1 MKQTVKQQVMQA
13 VDGKTLSVKEITK
26 IVKKPIGQV
35 YTVLSL
41 LLKEKKIVKKG
52 RGIYRDAKD
61 QATSDL
67 LSGVNKSEVAYKA
80 SKGKKAKR
88 KYTKRQADRHEYVNG
103 AQVLISND
111 INKLQAEVFKLNDWC
126 LQWSSKVKET
136 EAKYA
141 EEVSR
146 LKYMVCDKD
155 AVISYL
161 EDKLVQ
167 VFAKA
172 Q

>member
-1 MKQTVKQQVMQA
+1 MNA
-13 VDGKTLSVKEITK
+13 
-26 IVKKPIGQV
+26 KKPTKLFVVKSLMDAGKSASEIAKETGFG
-35 YTVLSL
+35 LSSIYNYMTRVR
-41 LLKEKKIVKKG
+41 KSSGTYIPKYKPRKKKL
-52 RGIYRDAKD
+52 
-61 QATSDL
+61 TP
-67 LSGVNKSEVAYKA
+67 VNKT
-80 SKGKKAKR
+80 KR

-111 INKLQAEVFKLNDWC
+111 VNKLQAEVFKLNDWC

>member
-1 MKQTVKQQVMQA
+1 MKA
-13 VDGKTLSVKEITK
+13 
-26 IVKKPIGQV
+26 KKPTKLFVVKSLMDVGKSASEIAKETGFG
-35 YTVLSL
+35 LSSIYNYMTRVRKL
-41 LLKEKKIVKKG
+41 NGSYVPKYKPRKKKL
-52 RGIYRDAKD
+52 
-61 QATSDL
+61 TP
-67 LSGVNKSEVAYKA
+67 VNKTNKP
-80 SKGKKAKR
+80 KR
-88 KYTKRQADRHEYVNG
+88 KYTKRVVDRHEYVNG
-103 AQVLISND
+103 AQVLISKD
-111 INKLQAEVFKLNDWC
+111 VEKLQAEVFKLNDWC

-155 AVISYL
+155 AVIAYL